1 MPPPAVCVL
10 AILGTVG
17 AALVFKQV
25 CCLIRPPILSR
36 PQRFISRVGLLSR

>member
-17 AALVFKQV
+17 AALAFKQV
-25 CCLIRPPILSR
+25 RCILRPPIL
-36 PQRFISRVGLLSR
+36 QRFIPRMGLRLLKK